1 MNKKLILGATLLL
14 LTSTSYASVNR
25 DLAVNEGSK
34 YIETD
39 EAVTLEVTEAEK
51 KKVEEIKKIFKVSG
65 DYESFTISSD
75 PMNSDS
81 GSEYLNKLIK
91 NKSITTYRW
100 SDEKLGEVSV
110 SYTSDGEFI
119 SYNNNKWRNS
129 SDEKNNK
136 EKYSK
141 DEALKAAEKILS
153 KAIKDFDKKYILSD
167 YSIYPGSK
175 DIEFSY
181 QRLLSGIPLADNYL
195 NVSFSTETGEISDIM
210 LMGYNAYA
218 STFLKDKD
226 FKGEAKISPEEAE
239 KLFLEKSPLTLSYKV
254 SRNGKSVE
262 KVFSSEVVDIDAL
275 TGKVFKNDFVDIYVP
290 YATEEAKDSAA
301 LSEVEV
307 KKIDGLKDLKKKSE
321 AKSKALEIVGKS
333 FTVESIA
340 LTSDKDNYYYRI
352 NLEKEKNNGS
362 LVLNARTL
370 KLVSLDIW
378 TDKRDVKTRVT
389 DEEAKKIALSFLE
402 KYGDKTELN
411 LEKIDVKK
419 FDYATIL
426 NIPRYVNSLPVL
438 DEGLTIAVDDEKN
451 VVTYQKDFSTAD
463 FKKAKD
469 ISTTKDEANK
479 IYLNSKIFGL
489 KYEMTEKG
497 PKLLYGKI
505 KNVVP
510 IIGEDKILRDKF
522 GDIVNFKDQISY
534 EDFDKARDKD
544 AINSL
549 KDMEIGTIGKKLS
562 DKITYKEFL
571 GLLNGRYQGDY
582 FDFDRYDL
590 DENKVKD
597 KKIPEKDAIKILII
611 DRGYEDF
618 TKAKGIFKEDIFKNQ
633 KSLGDYENYYIVARG
648 FGYIDSEINP
658 DEEPSLEEILYLIY
672 NSIK

>member
-1 MNKKLILGATLLL
+1 MNKKLILGLALILITG
-14 LTSTSYASVNR
+14 SVYASVNK
-25 DLAVNEGSK
+25 NEKASK

-51 KKVEEIKKIFKVSG
+51 KKVEEIKKIFNISG

-81 GSEYLNKLIK
+81 GSDYLNKLIK
-91 NKSITTYRW
+91 NKSIKTYRW
-100 SDEKLGEVSV
+100 SDEKLGEVNV

-119 SYNNNKWRNS
+119 SYNKWRNS

-141 DEALKAAEKILS
+141 DDAEKAAENILK

-167 YSIYPGSK
+167 YSIRPGS
-175 DIEFSY
+175 DYIELSY
-181 QRLLSGIPLADNYL
+181 QRLLAGIPLADNYL
-195 NVSFSTETGEISDIM
+195 NVSFSTETGEISDMM
-210 LMGYNAYA
+210 LMGENAYA
-218 STFLKDKD
+218 ITFLKDKD
-226 FKGEAKISPEEAE
+226 FKEKAKISPEEAE
-239 KLFLEKSPLTLSYKV
+239 KIFLEKSPLTLSYKV
-254 SRNGKSVE
+254 SGNGKSAE
-262 KVFSSEVVDIDAL
+262 KVFSNDVVDIDAL
-275 TGKVFKNDFVDIYVP
+275 TGKVFKNNLRDSYMP

-321 AKSKALEIVGKS
+321 AKDKALEIVGKS
-333 FTVESIA
+333 FTVESIS

-352 NLEKEKNNGS
+352 ILEKEKNPGS
-362 LVLNARTL
+362 LVLNAKTL

-378 TDKRDVKTRVT
+378 TDKRDVKTVVS
-389 DEEAKKIALSFLE
+389 DEEAKKIALNFLE

-411 LEKIDVKK
+411 LEKIDIRK
-419 FDYATIL
+419 FDYTTIL
-426 NIPRYVNSLPVL
+426 HISRFVNSLPVI
-438 DEGLTIAVDDEKN
+438 DEGINIAVDDEKN
-451 VVTYQKDFSTAD
+451 VVTYQKDFSTVD
-463 FKKAKD
+463 FAKAKD

-479 IYLNSKIFGL
+479 IYLNSKNFGL
-489 KYEMTEKG
+489 KYEMTEEG

-505 KNVVP
+505 KDIVP
-510 IIGEDKILRDKF
+510 LVGEDKILRDIS
-522 GDIVNFKDQISY
+522 GDIVNFKEQISY

-549 KDMEIGTIGKKLS
+549 KDMNIGMIGKKLS

-571 GLLNGRYQGDY
+571 SLLNGNYTNDY
-582 FDFDRYDL
+582 YNFDRYGL
-590 DENKVKD
+590 DMDKVKD
-597 KKIPEKDAIKILII
+597 KKIPEKDAIKILVI
-611 DRGYEDF
+611 DRGFENF

-633 KSLGDYENYYIVARG
+633 KSLGDYENYYIVAKG
-648 FGYIDSEINP
+648 FGYIDEDINP
-658 DEEPSLEEILYLIY
+658 DKDLSLEEILYLIY

>member
-1 MNKKLILGATLLL
+1 MNKKLILGLLL
-14 LTSTSYASVNR
+14 ILITGSVYASVNK
-25 DLAVNEGSK
+25 NEKASK

-51 KKVEEIKKIFKVSG
+51 KKVEEIKKIFNISG

-81 GSEYLNKLIK
+81 GSDYLNKLIK
-91 NKSITTYRW
+91 NKSIKTYRW

-119 SYNNNKWRNS
+119 SYNKWRNS

-141 DEALKAAEKILS
+141 DDALKAAENILK
-153 KAIKDFDKKYILSD
+153 KAVKDFDKKYILSD
-167 YSIYPGSK
+167 YSIRPGS
-175 DIEFSY
+175 DYIDLSY
-181 QRLLSGIPLADNYL
+181 QRLLAGIPIADNYL
-195 NVSFSTETGEISDIM
+195 NVSFSTETGEISDMM
-210 LMGYNAYA
+210 LMGENAYA
-218 STFLKDKD
+218 ITFLRDKD
-226 FKGEAKISPEEAE
+226 FKEKAKISPEEAE
-239 KLFLEKSPLTLSYKV
+239 KIFLEKSPLTLSYKV
-254 SRNGKSVE
+254 SGNGKSVE
-262 KVFSSEVVDIDAL
+262 KVFSNDVVDIDAL
-275 TGKVFKNDFVDIYVP
+275 TGKVFKNNLRDSYMP

-321 AKSKALEIVGKS
+321 AKDKALEIVGKS
-333 FTVESIA
+333 FTVESIS

-352 NLEKEKNNGS
+352 ILEKEKNPGS
-362 LVLNARTL
+362 LVLNAKTL

-378 TDKRDVKTRVT
+378 TDKRDVKTVVT
-389 DEEAKKIALSFLE
+389 DEEAKKIALNFLE

-411 LEKIDVKK
+411 LEKIDIRK
-419 FDYATIL
+419 FDYTTIL
-426 NIPRYVNSLPVL
+426 HISRFVNSLPVI
-438 DEGLTIAVDDEKN
+438 DEGINIAVDDEKN
-451 VVTYQKDFSTAD
+451 VVTYQKDFSTVD
-463 FKKAKD
+463 FAKAKD
-469 ISTTKDEANK
+469 ISTTKDDANK
-479 IYLNSKIFGL
+479 IYLNSKNFGL
-489 KYEMTEKG
+489 KYEMTEEG

-505 KNVVP
+505 KDIVP
-510 IIGEDKILRDKF
+510 LVGEDKILRDIS
-522 GDIVNFKDQISY
+522 GDIVNFKEQISY

-549 KDMEIGTIGKKLS
+549 KDMNIGMIGKKLS

-590 DENKVKD
+590 DADKVKD
-597 KKIPEKDAIKILII
+597 KKIPEKDAIKILVI
-611 DRGYEDF
+611 DRGFEDF

-633 KSLGDYENYYIVARG
+633 KSLAGYENYYILAKG
-648 FGYIDSEINP
+648 FSYIDKEINP
-658 DEEPSLEEILYLIY
+658 DKDLSLEEILYLIY

>member
-1 MNKKLILGATLLL
+1 MNKKLILATTLLL
-14 LTSTSYASVNR
+14 LTSTCYASVNK
-25 DLAVNEGSK
+25 DLAVNNSSK

-39 EAVTLEVTEAEK
+39 EEVILEVTEAEK
-51 KKVEEIKKIFKVSG
+51 KKVEEIKKIFSITG

-75 PMNSDS
+75 PMNSDT

-100 SDEKLGEVSV
+100 SDEKLGELSV

-141 DEALKAAEKILS
+141 DEALKASENILK
-153 KAIKDFDKKYILSD
+153 KAIKDFDKKYVLSD
-167 YSIYPGSK
+167 YSIRPGS
-175 DIEFSY
+175 DYIELTY
-181 QRLLSGIPLADNYL
+181 QRLLAGLPLADNYL
-195 NVSFSTETGEISDIM
+195 DVSFSSETGEISDIM
-210 LMGYNAYA
+210 LMGDNSYA
-218 STFLKDKD
+218 ITFLRDKD
-226 FKGEAKISPEEAE
+226 FKGEAKISPEDAE
-239 KLFLEKSPLTLSYKV
+239 KIFLEQSPLTLSYKV
-254 SRNGKSVE
+254 TRNGKSVE
-262 KVFSSEVVDIDAL
+262 KVFSSDVVDIDAL
-275 TGKVFKNDFVDIYVP
+275 TGKVFKNNLRDPYTP
-290 YATEEAKDSAA
+290 YATEEAKDSAG

-321 AKSKALEIVGKS
+321 AKIKALEIVGKS
-333 FTVESIA
+333 YTVESIS

-352 NLEKEKNNGS
+352 NLENEKNPGS
-362 LVLNARTL
+362 LLLNAKTL
-370 KLVSLDIW
+370 KLVSLDIYN
-378 TDKRDVKTRVT
+378 DKRDVKTKVT
-389 DEEAKKIALSFLE
+389 DEEAKKIALNFLE

-411 LEKIDVKK
+411 LGKIDVKK
-419 FDYATIL
+419 FDYLTIL

-438 DEGLTIAVDDEKN
+438 GEGLIIAVDDEKN
-451 VVTYQKDFSTAD
+451 VVTYEKDFSTVD
-463 FKKAKD
+463 FSKAKD
-469 ISTTKDEANK
+469 IALTKDEANK
-479 IYLNSKIFGL
+479 IYLNSKNFGL

-505 KNVVP
+505 KNIVP
-510 IIGEDKILRDKF
+510 IVGEDKILRDKF

-571 GLLNGRYQGDY
+571 SLLNGRYQGDY
-582 FDFDRYDL
+582 FDYDRYDL
-590 DENKVKD
+590 DEDKVKD
-597 KKIPEKDAIKILII
+597 KKIPEKDAIKILVI
-611 DRGYEDF
+611 DKGFEDF

-633 KSLGDYENYYIVARG
+633 KSLGDYEIYYILAKG
-648 FGYIDSEINP
+648 FGYIDKEINP
-658 DEEPSLEEILYLIY
+658 DKEPSLEEILYLIY

>member
-1 MNKKLILGATLLL
+1 MNKKLILGLLL
-14 LTSTSYASVNR
+14 ILITGSVYASVNK
-25 DLAVNEGSK
+25 NEKASK

-51 KKVEEIKKIFKVSG
+51 KKVEEIKKIFNISG

-81 GSEYLNKLIK
+81 GSDYLNKLIK
-91 NKSITTYRW
+91 NKSIKTYRW

-119 SYNNNKWRNS
+119 SYNKWRNS

-141 DEALKAAEKILS
+141 DDALKAAENILK
-153 KAIKDFDKKYILSD
+153 KAVKDFDKKYILSD
-167 YSIYPGSK
+167 YSIRPGS
-175 DIEFSY
+175 DYIDLSY
-181 QRLLSGIPLADNYL
+181 QRLLAGIPIADNYL
-195 NVSFSTETGEISDIM
+195 NVSFSTETGEISDMM
-210 LMGYNAYA
+210 LMGENAYA
-218 STFLKDKD
+218 ITFLRDKD
-226 FKGEAKISPEEAE
+226 FKEKAKISPEEAE
-239 KLFLEKSPLTLSYKV
+239 KIFLEKSPLTLSYKV
-254 SRNGKSVE
+254 SGNGKSVE
-262 KVFSSEVVDIDAL
+262 KVFSNDVVDIDAL
-275 TGKVFKNDFVDIYVP
+275 TGKVFKNNLRDSYMP

-321 AKSKALEIVGKS
+321 AKDKALEIVGKS
-333 FTVESIA
+333 FTVESIS

-352 NLEKEKNNGS
+352 ILEKEKNPGS
-362 LVLNARTL
+362 LVLNAKTL

-378 TDKRDVKTRVT
+378 TDKRDVKTVVT
-389 DEEAKKIALSFLE
+389 DEEAKKIALNFLE

-411 LEKIDVKK
+411 LEKIDIRK
-419 FDYATIL
+419 FDYTTIL
-426 NIPRYVNSLPVL
+426 HISRFVNSLPVI
-438 DEGLTIAVDDEKN
+438 DEGINIAVDDEKN
-451 VVTYQKDFSTAD
+451 VVTYQKDFSTVD
-463 FKKAKD
+463 FAKAKD
-469 ISTTKDEANK
+469 ISTTKDDANK
-479 IYLNSKIFGL
+479 IYLNSKNFGL
-489 KYEMTEKG
+489 KYEMTEEG

-505 KNVVP
+505 KDIVP
-510 IIGEDKILRDKF
+510 LVGEDKILRDIS
-522 GDIVNFKDQISY
+522 GDIVNFKEQISY

-549 KDMEIGTIGKKLS
+549 KDMNIGMIGKKLS

-590 DENKVKD
+590 DADKVKD
-597 KKIPEKDAIKILII
+597 KKIPEKDAIKILVI
-611 DRGYEDF
+611 DRGFEDF

-633 KSLGDYENYYIVARG
+633 KSLAGYENYYILAKG
-648 FGYIDSEINP
+648 FSYIDKEINP
-658 DEEPSLEEILYLIY
+658 DKELSLEEILYLIY

>member
-1 MNKKLILGATLLL
+1 MNKKLILGLLL
-14 LTSTSYASVNR
+14 ILITGSVYASVNK
-25 DLAVNEGSK
+25 NEKASK

-51 KKVEEIKKIFKVSG
+51 KKVEEIKKIFNISG

-81 GSEYLNKLIK
+81 GSDYLNKLIK
-91 NKSITTYRW
+91 NKSIKTYRW

-119 SYNNNKWRNS
+119 SYNKWSNS

-141 DEALKAAEKILS
+141 DDALKAAENILK
-153 KAIKDFDKKYILSD
+153 KAVKDFDKKYILSD
-167 YSIYPGSK
+167 YSIRPGS
-175 DIEFSY
+175 DYIDLSY
-181 QRLLSGIPLADNYL
+181 QRLLAGIPIADNYL
-195 NVSFSTETGEISDIM
+195 NVSFSTETGEISDMM
-210 LMGYNAYA
+210 LMGENAYA
-218 STFLKDKD
+218 ITFLRDKD
-226 FKGEAKISPEEAE
+226 FKEKAKISPEEAE
-239 KLFLEKSPLTLSYKV
+239 KIFLEKSPLTLSYKV
-254 SRNGKSVE
+254 SGNGKSVE
-262 KVFSSEVVDIDAL
+262 KVFSNDVVDIDAL
-275 TGKVFKNDFVDIYVP
+275 TGKVFKNNLRDSYMP

-321 AKSKALEIVGKS
+321 AKDKALEIVGKS
-333 FTVESIA
+333 FTVESIS

-352 NLEKEKNNGS
+352 ILEKEKNPGS
-362 LVLNARTL
+362 LVLNAKTL

-378 TDKRDVKTRVT
+378 TDKRDVKTVVT
-389 DEEAKKIALSFLE
+389 DEEAKKIALNFLE

-411 LEKIDVKK
+411 LEKIDIRK
-419 FDYATIL
+419 FDYTTIL
-426 NIPRYVNSLPVL
+426 HISRFVNSLPVI
-438 DEGLTIAVDDEKN
+438 DEGINIAVDDEKN
-451 VVTYQKDFSTAD
+451 VVTYQKDFSTVD
-463 FKKAKD
+463 FSKAKD

-479 IYLNSKIFGL
+479 IYLNSKNFGL
-489 KYEMTEKG
+489 KYEMTEEG

-505 KNVVP
+505 KNIVP
-510 IIGEDKILRDKF
+510 LVGEDKILRDIS
-522 GDIVNFKDQISY
+522 GDIVNFKEQISY
-534 EDFDKARDKD
+534 KDFDKARDKD

-549 KDMEIGTIGKKLS
+549 KDMNIGMIGKKLS

-571 GLLNGRYQGDY
+571 GLLNRHYSDDY
-582 FDFDRYDL
+582 YDFDRYGL
-590 DENKVKD
+590 DMDKVKD
-597 KKIPEKDAIKILII
+597 KKIPEKDAIKILVI

-633 KSLGDYENYYIVARG
+633 KSLGDYENYYIVAKG
-648 FGYIDSEINP
+648 FGYIDEEINP
-658 DEEPSLEEILYLIY
+658 DKDLSLEEILYLIY

>member
-1 MNKKLILGATLLL
+1 MNKKLILGLALILITG
-14 LTSTSYASVNR
+14 SVYASVNK
-25 DLAVNEGSK
+25 NEKASK

-51 KKVEEIKKIFKVSG
+51 KKVEEIKKIFNISG

-81 GSEYLNKLIK
+81 GSDYLNKLIK
-91 NKSITTYRW
+91 NKSIKTYRW
-100 SDEKLGEVSV
+100 SDEKLGEVNV

-119 SYNNNKWRNS
+119 SYNKWRNS

-141 DEALKAAEKILS
+141 DDAEKAAENILK

-167 YSIYPGSK
+167 YSIRPGS
-175 DIEFSY
+175 DYIELSY
-181 QRLLSGIPLADNYL
+181 QRLLAGIPLADNYL
-195 NVSFSTETGEISDIM
+195 NVSFSTETGEISDMM
-210 LMGYNAYA
+210 LMGENAYA
-218 STFLKDKD
+218 ITFLKDKD
-226 FKGEAKISPEEAE
+226 FKEKAKISPEEAE
-239 KLFLEKSPLTLSYKV
+239 KIFLEKSPLTLSYKV
-254 SRNGKSVE
+254 SGNGKSAE
-262 KVFSSEVVDIDAL
+262 KVFSNDVVDIDAL
-275 TGKVFKNDFVDIYVP
+275 TGKVFKNNLRDSYMP

-321 AKSKALEIVGKS
+321 AKDKALEIVGKS
-333 FTVESIA
+333 FTVESIS

-352 NLEKEKNNGS
+352 ILEKEKNPGS
-362 LVLNARTL
+362 LVLNAKTL

-378 TDKRDVKTRVT
+378 TDKRDVKTVVS
-389 DEEAKKIALSFLE
+389 DEEAKKIALNFLE

-411 LEKIDVKK
+411 LEKIDIRK
-419 FDYATIL
+419 FDYTTIL
-426 NIPRYVNSLPVL
+426 HISRFVNSLPVI
-438 DEGLTIAVDDEKN
+438 DEGINIAVDDEKN
-451 VVTYQKDFSTAD
+451 VVTYQKDFSTVD
-463 FKKAKD
+463 FAKAKD

-479 IYLNSKIFGL
+479 IYLNSKNFGL
-489 KYEMTEKG
+489 KYEMTEEG

-505 KNVVP
+505 KDIVP
-510 IIGEDKILRDKF
+510 LVGEDKILRDIS
-522 GDIVNFKDQISY
+522 GDIVNFKEQISY

-549 KDMEIGTIGKKLS
+549 KDMNIGMIGKKLS

-571 GLLNGRYQGDY
+571 SLLNGNYTNDY
-582 FDFDRYDL
+582 YNFDRYGL
-590 DENKVKD
+590 DMDKVKD
-597 KKIPEKDAIKILII
+597 KKIPEKDAIKILVI
-611 DRGYEDF
+611 DRGFEDF

-633 KSLGDYENYYIVARG
+633 KSLAGYESYYIIAKG
-648 FGYIDSEINP
+648 FSYIDEDINP
-658 DEEPSLEEILYLIY
+658 DKDLSLEEILYLIY

>member
-14 LTSTSYASVNR
+14 LTSTSYASVNK
-25 DLAVNEGSK
+25 DHAVNEVSK

-51 KKVEEIKKIFKVSG
+51 KKVEEIKKIFSING
-65 DYESFTISSD
+65 DYESFNISSD

-119 SYNNNKWRNS
+119 SYNKWTKS
-129 SDEKNNK
+129 EEENNK

-141 DEALKAAEKILS
+141 DEALKAAENILK

-167 YSIYPGSK
+167 YEIYAGNK
-175 DIEFSY
+175 IIEFSY

-195 NVSFSTETGEISDIM
+195 NVSFSTETGEISDVM

-226 FKGEAKISPEEAE
+226 FKGKAKISPEEAE
-239 KLFLEKSPLTLSYKV
+239 KIFLEKSPLTLSYKV
-254 SRNGKSVE
+254 SRDGKSVE

-275 TGKVFKNDFVDIYVP
+275 TGKVFKNDFVDSYVP
-290 YATEEAKDSAA
+290 YATKEAKDSAG

-333 FTVESIA
+333 FKLDSIS

-362 LVLNARTL
+362 LVLNAKTL
-370 KLVSLDIW
+370 KLVGLDIY
-378 TDKRDVKTRVT
+378 TDKRDVKTKVT

-419 FDYATIL
+419 FDYTTIL

-479 IYLNSKIFGL
+479 IYLNSKNFGL
-489 KYEMTEKG
+489 KYEMTEDG

-505 KNVVP
+505 KNIVP
-510 IIGEDKILRDKF
+510 LVGEDKILRDKF
-522 GDIVNFKDQISY
+522 GNIVNFKEQISY

-571 GLLNGRYQGDY
+571 SLLNGRYQGDY
-582 FDFDRYDL
+582 YDFDRYDL
-590 DENKVKD
+590 DEDKVKD
-597 KKIPEKDAIKILII
+597 KKIPEKDAIKILVI
-611 DRGYEDF
+611 DKGFEDF
-618 TKAKGIFKEDIFKNQ
+618 TKAKGIFKEDIFKKQ
-633 KSLGDYENYYIVARG
+633 KSLGDYENYYIVAKG
-648 FGYIDSEINP
+648 LGYIDKEINP